1 MSALPAGPGEQPHRP
16 AYCADDL
23 TRENVQSMRR
33 VEQAALANRSR
44 ADRMAAAIAG
54 FCGSMLFVWLHV
66 AAFSLWIVFNAF
78 PGLAHFD
85 PYPFTFLTLVV
96 SLEAIFLSS
105 FILISQNY
113 ELRISDRRNQLDLQ
127 INLLTEQ
134 ENTKM
139 LQMLQS
145 IAKKLGVEN
154 TDPDLDILKETT
166 HPEKLI
172 SQIEQ
177 AQRDISAATQ
187 EPASEASQPA
197 PKS

>member
-1 MSALPAGPGEQPHRP
+1 MPRSYSAPAAPG
-16 AYCADDL
+16 AADASAGDL
-23 TRENVQSMRR
+23 TRDNVESMRR
-33 VEQAALANRSR
+33 VEAQAMAKRSR
-44 ADRMAAAIAG
+44 ADRIAAFVAS

-66 AAFSLWIVFNAF
+66 LLFLVWLALNSWPGF
-78 PGLAHFD
+78 PHFD

-96 SLEAIFLSS
+96 SLEAIFLSA

-139 LQMLQS
+139 LQLLER
-145 IAKKLGVEN
+145 IAEKMGVDVSADAE
-154 TDPDLDILKETT
+154 LRFLKQVT

-172 SQIEQ
+172 AQIEQ
-177 AQRDISAATQ
+177 AQQAGGPPSA
-187 EPASEASQPA
+187 SV
-197 PKS
+197 